1 MASQQKRAA
10 EFRRLHKGPKIL
22 VLANCWDAGSARLIE
37 SLGARAIAT
46 TSAGVAWAL
55 GYPDGDALPLDLL
68 IAAVAGITRVIK
80 VPLTIDMEGGYGKTP
95 NAVGA
100 AVGKVIDAGAI
111 GMNIEDGGSSPDLLC
126 RKIEQVKRTAKRKGV
141 DFFVNARTDVYLR
154 ELVPPA
160 KRVVETLARAK
171 RYRDAGADG
180 LFVPGAAQPA
190 EIRSITA
197 AAGLPVNLLAWPGLA
212 PAAELQKLG
221 VRRLSAGSAI
231 SQVAAATALARAKAF
246 LRDGDSGLVR
256 EGAMTYG
263 ELNALVTAR

>member
-1 MASQQKRAA
+1 MA
-10 EFRRLHKGPKIL
+10 
-22 VLANCWDAGSARLIE
+22 
-37 SLGARAIAT
+37 
-46 TSAGVAWAL
+46 
-55 GYPDGDALPLDLL
+55 
-68 IAAVAGITRVIK
+68 
-80 VPLTIDMEGGYGKTP
+80 
-95 NAVGA
+95 
-100 AVGKVIDAGAI
+100 
-111 GMNIEDGGSSPDLLC
+111 
-126 RKIEQVKRTAKRKGV
+126 
-141 DFFVNARTDVYLR
+141 
-154 ELVPPA
+154 
-160 KRVVETLARAK
+160 ETLARAK

-231 SQVAAATALARAKAF
+231 SQVAAATALAKAKAF

>member
-37 SLGARAIAT
+37 SLGARAMAT

-68 IAAVAGITRVIK
+68 VASVAGMTRVIK
-80 VPLTIDMEGGYGKTP
+80 VPLTVDMEGGYGKTP
-95 NAVGA
+95 KAVGA
-100 AVGKVIDAGAI
+100 AVGRIIMAGAI
-111 GMNIEDGGSSPDLLC
+111 GMNIEDGNASPELLC
-126 RKIEQVKRTAKRKGV
+126 RKITEAKRTAKRLGV
-141 DFFVNARTDVYLR
+141 NFFVNARTDVYLR

-160 KRVVETLARAK
+160 QRVAETLARAK

-180 LFVPGAAQPA
+180 LFVPGAAQA
-190 EIRSITA
+190 VEIRSISDG
-197 AAGLPVNLLAWPGLA
+197 AGLPVNLLAWPGLA
-212 PAAELQKLG
+212 PSVELQKLG

-231 SQVAAATALARAKAF
+231 PQVAAATALAKAKAF
-246 LRDGDSGLVR
+246 LRDGDSGPLR

-263 ELNALVTAR
+263 ELNTLVTGR

>member
-37 SLGARAIAT
+37 SLGARAMAT

-68 IAAVAGITRVIK
+68 VAAVAGMTRVIK

-95 NAVGA
+95 KAVGT

-160 KRVVETLARAK
+160 KRVAETLVRAK

-180 LFVPGAAQPA
+180 LFVPGAAQAA
-190 EIRSITA
+190 EIRGITA

-212 PAAELQKLG
+212 PASELQKLG

-231 SQVAAATALARAKAF
+231 SQVAAATALAKAKAF

>member
-10 EFRRLHKGPKIL
+10 EFRRMHKGPKIL

-37 SLGARAIAT
+37 SLGARAMAT

-68 IAAVAGITRVIK
+68 IDAVVGMTRVIK

-95 NAVGA
+95 KAVGA

-160 KRVVETLARAK
+160 KRVAETLARAK

-197 AAGLPVNLLAWPGLA
+197 AAGLPVNFLAWPGLA

-231 SQVAAATALARAKAF
+231 SQVAAADCSRKGQGLSAR
-246 LRDGDSGLVR
+246 R
-256 EGAMTYG
+256 
-263 ELNALVTAR
+263 

>member
-1 MASQQKRAA
+1 MASQKNRAA

-37 SLGARAIAT
+37 SLGARAVAT

-68 IAAVAGITRVIK
+68 VAAVAGMTRVIK
-80 VPLTIDMEGGYGKTP
+80 VPLTVDMEGGYGKTP
-95 NAVGA
+95 KAVGA
-100 AVGKVIDAGAI
+100 AVGKVIDVGAI
-111 GMNIEDGGSSPDLLC
+111 GMNIEDGASSPDLLC
-126 RKIEQVKRTAKRKGV
+126 RKIEQVKRTAERRGV

-160 KRVVETLARAK
+160 KRVAETLTRGK
-171 RYRDAGADG
+171 QYRDAGADG
-180 LFVPGAAQPA
+180 LFVPGMTQPEA
-190 EIRSITA
+190 IRSITA
-197 AAGLPVNLLAWPGLA
+197 AAGQPVNLLSWPGLA

-231 SQVAAATALARAKAF
+231 SQAAAATAVAKAKDF
-246 LRDGDSGLVR
+246 LRNGDSGPLR

-263 ELNALVTAR
+263 KLNALVTGR

>member
-95 NAVGA
+95 KAVGA